1 MSSKRMKCLQ
11 DGIFAKSTLK
21 PIESVYNYN
30 NEKEKIKLLISA
42 GEWLTVS
49 GLRRTGKTT
58 LVRST
63 VSAMKE
69 TNTLYVDMWGVEE
82 KREFDIFLERLRLEI
97 KKIADR
103 NRLKSIL
110 AKIESIS
117 FVGIKVDLR
126 IKGEFTLI
134 ETLEKLSDKSKLV
147 LILDEAQV
155 ALSSKKVT
163 EFLASLHD
171 RLAPNFSVIMVG
183 SVVSMKNIISSKK
196 VMPLYGRIGDEIVL
210 EPLTPEKARN
220 FLISGFEECGVSIN
234 EEIINAGVNIFGG
247 FAGWLNWYGRR
258 VVLELLSGKEIRPY
272 NIIEIVEK
280 EAQDQIYDEIARLLQ
295 NRKNIRTYLKII
307 KKTAIDEFVG
317 ISDLAS
323 FVKKDPSTVVF
334 YLNHL
339 LDMGLIKKEERYYT
353 ISDPMIK
360 RLAKKPEFEKEVK
373 IRI

>member
-1 MSSKRMKCLQ
+1 M
-11 DGIFAKSTLK
+11 
-21 PIESVYNYN
+21 
-30 NEKEKIKLLISA
+30 
-42 GEWLTVS
+42 
-49 GLRRTGKTT
+49 
-58 LVRST
+58 
-63 VSAMKE
+63 
-69 TNTLYVDMWGVEE
+69 
-82 KREFDIFLERLRLEI
+82 
-97 KKIADR
+97 
-103 NRLKSIL
+103 
-110 AKIESIS
+110 
-117 FVGIKVDLR
+117 
-126 IKGEFTLI
+126 
-134 ETLEKLSDKSKLV
+134 
-147 LILDEAQV
+147 
-155 ALSSKKVT
+155 
-163 EFLASLHD
+163 
-171 RLAPNFSVIMVG
+171 
-183 SVVSMKNIISSKK
+183 
-196 VMPLYGRIGDEIVL
+196 
-210 EPLTPEKARN
+210 
-220 FLISGFEECGVSIN
+220 
-234 EEIINAGVNIFGG
+234 NIFGG